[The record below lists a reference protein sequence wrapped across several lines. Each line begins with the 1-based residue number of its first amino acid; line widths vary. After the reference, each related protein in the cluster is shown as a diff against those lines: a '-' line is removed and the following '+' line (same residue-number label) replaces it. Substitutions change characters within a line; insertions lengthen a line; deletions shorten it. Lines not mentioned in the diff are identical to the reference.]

1 MTPEVVITYDTGN
14 PFTVAELPNQF
25 TKTVVPYVRHLQ
37 LKDYQLQFPHECL
50 RRIPCTIGVGT
61 GPFDE
66 LLERFETFDF
76 FAILVAKGPPLDLPH
91 GWPKTPSAA
100 SVEHHWAPV
109 ATRNRSKTCLDDV

>member
-14 PFTVAELPNQF
+14 SLTVAELPNQF

-50 RRIPCTIGVGT
+50 RLVPCTIGVGT

-66 LLERFETFDF
+66 LFEEIGKNQNQLTAVLESGALKARHVKLFRED
-76 FAILVAKGPPLDLPH
+76 
-91 GWPKTPSAA
+91 
-100 SVEHHWAPV
+100 
-109 ATRNRSKTCLDDV
+109 